1 MIHKSPKPKPY
12 QSALAKKNKGNFQKM
27 GLPSQESIMKSPYM
41 KCGK

>member
-12 QSALAKKNKGNFQKM
+12 QSALGKKIKGNFQKM
-27 GLPSQESIMKSPYM
+27 GLPSQESIMKSVYM

>member
-1 MIHKSPKPKPY
+1 MIKSSPKPKPY
-12 QSALAKKNKGNFQKM
+12 QTALGRKIKGNFQKM